1 MKKNNKTVI
10 QLFKM
15 LNLAIV
21 ILIILN
27 LIMYTGV
34 LPHKYHIIPPYVVT
48 IFIALLI
55 YVSYKSGNQFF
66 AMDTKG
72 ETITFETKNVGF
84 LSFLDSKT
92 NKIDL
97 PKYKLI
103 KYEFQKGILSKSIVF
118 YIDSKKNPTNLIK
131 VKFRL
136 AFISN
141 RNINIIL
148 TELDKIVESN
158 YVVKDN
164 VEVAI

>member
-1 MKKNNKTVI
+1 MKKNNKKVI

-141 RNINIIL
+141 RNISIIL

>member
-1 MKKNNKTVI
+1 MY
-10 QLFKM
+10 
-15 LNLAIV
+15 AG
-21 ILIILN
+21 ILP
-27 LIMYTGV
+27 Y
-34 LPHKYHIIPPYVVT
+34 KYHIIPPYVVA

-55 YVSYKSGNQFF
+55 YVSYKGGNQFF
-66 AMDTKG
+66 AIDTKG

-103 KYEFQKGILSKSIVF
+103 KYDFQKGILSKNVVF
-118 YIDSKKNPTNLIK
+118 YINSKKNPTNLTK

-158 YVVKDN
+158 CMVKNN

>member
-1 MKKNNKTVI
+1 MKKNNKKVI
-10 QLFKM
+10 QLFKI
-15 LNLAIV
+15 LNLTIV

-27 LIMYTGV
+27 LIMYTGI
-34 LPHKYHIIPPYVVT
+34 LPYKYHIIPPYVVA

-66 AMDTKG
+66 AIDTKG

-103 KYEFQKGILSKSIVF
+103 KYDFQKGILSKNVVF
-118 YIDSKKNPTNLIK
+118 YINSKKNPTNLTK

-158 YVVKDN
+158 CMIKNN
-164 VEVAI
+164 VEVVI

>member
-1 MKKNNKTVI
+1 MKKNNKKVI

-15 LNLAIV
+15 LNLTIV

-27 LIMYTGV
+27 LIMYTGI
-34 LPHKYHIIPPYVVT
+34 LPYKYHIIPPYVVA

-66 AMDTKG
+66 AIDTKG

-103 KYEFQKGILSKSIVF
+103 KYDFQKGILSKNVVF
-118 YIDSKKNPTNLIK
+118 YINSKKNPTNLTK

-158 YVVKDN
+158 CMVKNN

>member
-1 MKKNNKTVI
+1 MKKNNKKVI
-10 QLFKM
+10 QLFKI

-103 KYEFQKGILSKSIVF
+103 KYDFQKGILSKNVVF
-118 YIDSKKNPTNLIK
+118 YINSKKNPTNLTK

-158 YVVKDN
+158 CMVKNN

>member
-1 MKKNNKTVI
+1 MKKNNKKVI
-10 QLFKM
+10 QLFKI

-27 LIMYTGV
+27 LIMYTGI

-48 IFIALLI
+48 IFIAMLI
-55 YVSYKSGNQFF
+55 YVSCKSGNQFF

-118 YIDSKKNPTNLIK
+118 YINSKKNPTNLTK

>member
-1 MKKNNKTVI
+1 MKKNNKKVI
-10 QLFKM
+10 QLFKI
-15 LNLAIV
+15 LNLTIV

-27 LIMYTGV
+27 LIMYIGI
-34 LPHKYHIIPPYVVT
+34 LPYKYHIIPPYVVA

-66 AMDTKG
+66 AIDTKG

-103 KYEFQKGILSKSIVF
+103 KYDFQKGILSKNVVF
-118 YIDSKKNPTNLIK
+118 YINSKKNPTNLTK

-158 YVVKDN
+158 CMVKNN

>member
-1 MKKNNKTVI
+1 MKKNNKKVI

-158 YVVKDN
+158 CMVKNN

>member
-1 MKKNNKTVI
+1 MKKDNKNVI
-10 QLFKM
+10 QLFKV
-15 LNLAIV
+15 LNTIIV

-34 LPHKYHIIPPYVVT
+34 LPHKYHMVPPYVVT
-48 IFIALLI
+48 IFVCLLI

-66 AMDTKG
+66 KMDTKG

-84 LSFLDSKT
+84 LSFIDSKI

-103 KYEFQKGILSKSIVF
+103 KYEFHNGILSKSLVL
-118 YIDSKKNPTNLIK
+118 YINSKKNPNNLTK

-141 RNINIIL
+141 RNINSIL
-148 TELDKIVESN
+148 TELDKIVKSN
-158 YVVKDN
+158 DEVRNN

>member
-1 MKKNNKTVI
+1 MKKNNKKVI

>member
-1 MKKNNKTVI
+1 MKKNNKKVI
-10 QLFKM
+10 QLFKI
-15 LNLAIV
+15 LNFTIV

-27 LIMYTGV
+27 LIMYTGI
-34 LPHKYHIIPPYVVT
+34 LPYKYHIIPPYVVA

-66 AMDTKG
+66 AIDTKG
-72 ETITFETKNVGF
+72 EAITFETKNVGF

-103 KYEFQKGILSKSIVF
+103 KYDFQKGILSKNVVF
-118 YIDSKKNPTNLIK
+118 YINSKKNPTNLTK

-158 YVVKDN
+158 CMVKNN

>member
-1 MKKNNKTVI
+1 MKKNNKKVI
-10 QLFKM
+10 QLFKI

-27 LIMYTGV
+27 LIMYTGI

-48 IFIALLI
+48 IFIAILI

-66 AMDTKG
+66 VMDTKG

-103 KYEFQKGILSKSIVF
+103 KYDFQKGILSKNVVF
-118 YIDSKKNPTNLIK
+118 YINSKKNPTNLTK

-158 YVVKDN
+158 CMVKNN

>member
-1 MKKNNKTVI
+1 MKKNNKKVI

-27 LIMYTGV
+27 LIMYTGI

-48 IFIALLI
+48 IFIAMLI

-103 KYEFQKGILSKSIVF
+103 KYDFQKGILSKNVVF

-158 YVVKDN
+158 CMVKNN

>member
-1 MKKNNKTVI
+1 MKKNNKKVI
-10 QLFKM
+10 QLFKI

-34 LPHKYHIIPPYVVT
+34 LPYKYHIIPPYVVT
-48 IFIALLI
+48 IFIVLLI

-103 KYEFQKGILSKSIVF
+103 KYEFQKGILSRVLSF
-118 YIDSKKNPTNLIK
+118 
-131 VKFRL
+131 
-136 AFISN
+136 
-141 RNINIIL
+141 IL
-148 TELDKIVESN
+148 T
-158 YVVKDN
+158 VKR
-164 VEVAI
+164 IQLI